1 MDFPENLVDISRR
14 RASPGMLLFDLGE
27 RLLFL
32 NDEAQQILP
41 RLTAECEGDALE
53 APAGILA
60 LLGELREADGSL
72 CMSGDTP
79 CTVLQDSDG
88 VPYAFRAFP
97 YSQDG
102 QEGDATHVM
111 VLAERII
118 PRHEPDFTSVKATYS
133 LTRREVEV
141 LKEIH
146 SGKAT
151 KIISD
156 ILCISEYTVKDHVK
170 NIMQKME
177 VRSRSELLSLL

>member
-1 MDFPENLVDISRR
+1 MF
-14 RASPGMLLFDLGE
+14 LFDLDE

-41 RLTAECEGDALE
+41 GLAGEGGGEPPE
-53 APAGILA
+53 APVEILA
-60 LLGELREADGSL
+60 LLGELREKDGSL
-72 CMSGDTP
+72 SMNCDTP
-79 CTVLQDSDG
+79 CAVLQDRDG

-102 QEGDATHVM
+102 QEGDVTHVM

-118 PRHEPDFTSVKATYS
+118 PRHEPDFTRVKANYG

>member
-1 MDFPENLVDISRR
+1 
-14 RASPGMLLFDLGE
+14 MLLFDLDE

-41 RLTAECEGDALE
+41 RLTDGWDSDAPE

-60 LLGELREADGSL
+60 LLGELRETDGSL
-72 CMSGDTP
+72 SMNTDTP
-79 CTVLQDSDG
+79 CTVLQDREG
-88 VPYAFRAFP
+88 VPYSFRAFP

-102 QEGDATHVM
+102 QEGDITHVM

-118 PRHEPDFTSVKATYS
+118 PRHEPDFTRVKAAYG

-146 SGKAT
+146 GGKAT

-170 NIMQKME
+170 NIMQKMD
-177 VRSRSELLSLL
+177 VRSRGELLSLL